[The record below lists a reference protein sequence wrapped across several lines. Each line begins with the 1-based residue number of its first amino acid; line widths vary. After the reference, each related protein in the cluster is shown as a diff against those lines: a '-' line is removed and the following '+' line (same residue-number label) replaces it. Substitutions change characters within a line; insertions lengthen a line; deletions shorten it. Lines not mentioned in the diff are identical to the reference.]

1 MQAAAIKFVYRHV
14 SDLELDRHSAL
25 SDANCA
31 SDHSDWRPAK
41 PRMQEKLLAAD
52 LQVGMFMSFTEDGWN
67 TFKYK
72 MTEEYKDCIL
82 FRHYQNRYRS
92 LLFKKVGGPVLSF
105 DCVDDQSDGITCK
118 LIMSATGE
126 QIFEAVMPRQSM
138 FIEFL
143 SQAKQDPLVQAKL
156 TRWDWHDKQVFTLWG
171 EEISH
176 FWRYDMIWRAHMANA
191 NGLIHWKC
199 GCDKSKRQRLR

>member
-1 MQAAAIKFVYRHV
+1 M

-118 LIMSATGE
+118 SMMSATGE
-126 QIFEAVMPRQSM
+126 QFSSCNATAKHVHRILEP
-138 FIEFL
+138 
-143 SQAKQDPLVQAKL
+143 SQAGSSGSSKAD
-156 TRWDWHDKQVFTLWG
+156 QV
-171 EEISH
+171 
-176 FWRYDMIWRAHMANA
+176 
-191 NGLIHWKC
+191 GLA
-199 GCDKSKRQRLR
+199 

>member
-1 MQAAAIKFVYRHV
+1 M

-72 MTEEYKDCIL
+72 MTEEYKD
-82 FRHYQNRYRS
+82 
-92 LLFKKVGGPVLSF
+92 VVSF
-105 DCVDDQSDGITCK
+105 FS
-118 LIMSATGE
+118 
-126 QIFEAVMPRQSM
+126 
-138 FIEFL
+138 
-143 SQAKQDPLVQAKL
+143 
-156 TRWDWHDKQVFTLWG
+156 
-171 EEISH
+171 
-176 FWRYDMIWRAHMANA
+176 
-191 NGLIHWKC
+191 
-199 GCDKSKRQRLR
+199 